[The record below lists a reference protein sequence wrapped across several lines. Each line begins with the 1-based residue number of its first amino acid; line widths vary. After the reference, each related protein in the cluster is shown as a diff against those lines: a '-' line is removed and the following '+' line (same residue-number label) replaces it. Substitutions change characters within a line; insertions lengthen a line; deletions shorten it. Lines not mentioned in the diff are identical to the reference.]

1 MDSLFEIL
9 DDSTGLILA
18 ATVFIATATLV
29 FGVLAAIR
37 LRGAV
42 RKRAATIGR
51 ETLEAGDRGRGSL
64 RDSSMKA
71 VQRLIDQTTRHYSSL
86 DESNMRVLRNRLVQ
100 ACLLYTS
107 PSPRDGLLSR
117 MPSSA

>member
-1 MDSLFEIL
+1 METLFEVF
-9 DDSTGLILA
+9 DYGLLLA

-29 FGVLAAIR
+29 FGILASMR

-42 RKRAATIGR
+42 RKRTATIGR
-51 ETLEAGDRGRGSL
+51 ETLEDGDRGRGTL

-71 VQRLIDQTTRHYSSL
+71 VQRLIDHTTRHYASL

-100 ACLLYTS
+100 AGIFD
-107 PSPRDGLLSR
+107 PHAVGFFFVVRAVP
-117 MPSSA
+117 